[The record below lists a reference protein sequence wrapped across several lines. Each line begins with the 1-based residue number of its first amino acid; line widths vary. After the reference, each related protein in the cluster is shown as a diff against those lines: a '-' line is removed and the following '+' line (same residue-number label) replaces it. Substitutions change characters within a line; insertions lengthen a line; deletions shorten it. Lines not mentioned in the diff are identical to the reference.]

1 MISRNL
7 RKTDLNLFVVFS
19 AIYDEGSITRAA
31 EALNVTQPAVSN
43 NISRLRD
50 MFNDPLFVRVK
61 SGVSPTPLARDLIGP
76 VRKALGM
83 LDQTVKKLEQ
93 FDPATSERTIHI
105 SMGDLAE
112 VIILGALVHTIRAES
127 AGIRIHNYL
136 TPRDSIP
143 LKLTSGEIDF
153 AIEPVILNDANL
165 HSQRIVSDQFVC
177 VLRKDH
183 PVAKNGLQIEDYV
196 GLDHIQVSG
205 RRSGAGFIDMEL
217 YKLKRRRQIAVRVQ
231 HYLMTHSLLRESDMA
246 ITVPGKFAQRVYSEE
261 EFALLPLPF
270 EAPALELWLHWHAS
284 VDDNPANRWLREK
297 VLSSVNGAAVYS
309 AAGHLIPV

>member
-19 AIYDEGSITRAA
+19 AIYDEGNITRAA

-50 MFNDPLFVRVK
+50 LFNDPLFVRVK
-61 SGVSPTPLARDLIGP
+61 NGVSPTPLARDLIGP
-76 VRKALGM
+76 IRQALGI
-83 LDQTVKKLEQ
+83 LDRTVKERAE

-112 VIILGALVHTIRAES
+112 VMILNALVQTIRAES

-136 TPRDSIP
+136 TPRDSVP

-153 AIEPVILNDANL
+153 AIEPVVLNDSNL
-165 HSQRIVSDQFVC
+165 HSQRIVSDHFVC
-177 VLRKDH
+177 VLRKGH
-183 PVAKNGLQIEDYV
+183 PLLKHDLTIEDYV
-196 GLDHIQVSG
+196 GLEHIQVSG
-205 RRSGAGFIDMEL
+205 RRSGAGFIDMVL

-231 HYLMTHSLLRESDMA
+231 HYLMTHSLLLDSDMA
-246 ITVPGKFAQRVYSEE
+246 ITVPSTFAQRVYGEE
-261 EFALLPLPF
+261 EFELRPLPF
-270 EAPALELWLHWHAS
+270 AVPALELWLHWHAS
-284 VDDNPANRWLREK
+284 VDDNPSNRWLRDK
-297 VLSSVNGAAVYS
+297 LLASANGAIV
-309 AAGHLIPV
+309 VT

>member
-1 MISRNL
+1 MMMYMLAMISRNL

-19 AIYDEGSITRAA
+19 AIYDEGNITRAA

-43 NISRLRD
+43 NISRLRE

-61 SGVSPTPLARDLIGP
+61 NGVSPTPLARDLIGP
-76 VRKALGM
+76 VRKALSI
-83 LDQTVKKLEQ
+83 LDKSVKQLEV

-112 VIILGALVHTIRAES
+112 VIILSALVQTIRAES

-153 AIEPVILNDANL
+153 AIEPVVLNDTNL
-165 HSQRIVSDQFVC
+165 HSQRIVSDHFVC

-183 PVAKNGLQIEDYV
+183 PLMNHGLAIEDYV

-205 RRSGAGFIDMEL
+205 RRSGAGFIDMVL

-231 HYLMTHSLLRESDMA
+231 HYLMTHWLLRESDMA
-246 ITVPGKFAQRVYSEE
+246 ITVPRTFAQRVYGEE

-270 EAPALELWLHWHAS
+270 AVPALELWLHWHAS
-284 VDDNPANRWLREK
+284 VDDNPSNRWLREK
-297 VLSSVNGAAVYS
+297 LLLSVDGAS
-309 AAGHLIPV
+309 H

>member
-19 AIYDEGSITRAA
+19 AIYDEGNITRAA

-43 NISRLRD
+43 NISRLRE

-61 SGVSPTPLARDLIGP
+61 NGVSPTPLARDLIGP
-76 VRKALGM
+76 VRQALGI
-83 LDQTVKKLEQ
+83 LDQTVRKLEE

-112 VIILGALVHTIRAES
+112 VIILSALVQTIRAES

-136 TPRDSIP
+136 TPRDSIA

-153 AIEPVILNDANL
+153 AIEPVVLNDTNL
-165 HSQRIVSDQFVC
+165 HSQRIVSDHFVC
-177 VLRKDH
+177 VMRKNHPMLDH
-183 PVAKNGLQIEDYV
+183 GLPLDDYV

-205 RRSGAGFIDMEL
+205 RRSGAGFIDMVL
-217 YKLKRRRQIAVRVQ
+217 NKLKRRRQVAVRVQ
-231 HYLMTHSLLRESDMA
+231 HYLMTHRLLRESDMA
-246 ITVPGKFAQRVYSEE
+246 ITVPSTFAQRVYGEE

-270 EAPALELWLHWHAS
+270 AAPALELWLHWHAS

-297 VLSSVNGAAVYS
+297 LLSSVNGAIVV
-309 AAGHLIPV
+309 P